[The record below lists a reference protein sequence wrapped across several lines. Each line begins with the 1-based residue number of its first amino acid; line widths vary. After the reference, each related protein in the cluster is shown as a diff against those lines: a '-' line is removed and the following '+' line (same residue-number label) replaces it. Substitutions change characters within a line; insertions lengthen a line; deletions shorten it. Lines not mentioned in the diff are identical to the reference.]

1 MSAADIRSLLSPSAQ
16 AGSSSWSAAPGRTTG
31 IIFGGGLP
39 DPETFPIDELVRAA
53 ETALREDQWALQ
65 YGGVYGYEGLRGLLI
80 EKIQDSDGVPLEL
93 EQIVLTSG
101 SAQALSLACFAFL
114 APRDV
119 VIVEAPTWVTQF
131 AGSLRA
137 IRSYKLIH
145 RYEAHGEDGLLDRS
159 RAPHDHP
166 NATPR
171 ELAERIVE
179 AKCAHPTWGPKKLI
193 AWLRDIDPGV
203 SWPAPR
209 PRAPSWT
216 ARGLC
221 SGAVAAAA
229 PPPGASPSPTPH
241 TPTTCGR
248 STSKAGSAPA
258 TGLDPL
264 TVQDA
269 ASRYLIACQGL
280 ERPTGPETRRALAR
294 AFQERLPQVI
304 RTDNGPP
311 FASVGLGSLSPLS
324 AWWIK
329 LGIVPERIE
338 PGHPEQNGR
347 LERLHRTLKA
357 ETASPPRANRRRQ
370 RRAFDHFR
378 HSYNNERPHEAL
390 GQRPPVRLYTPSF
403 RPYPSRLSSP
413 DYGAEVTVRRVRHNG
428 EIKWKGDRVYVS
440 ASLRGEPIGLV
451 QQDERTWS
459 IQFGP
464 LLIGVLDDHARRI
477 DKTSVH
483 VLPMSPV

>member
-1 MSAADIRSLLSPSAQ
+1 MLPWKETSVESERLRFIERVT
-16 AGSSSWSAAPGRTTG
+16 AGEEPVTELCRQSGISRKTG
-31 IIFGGGLP
+31 
-39 DPETFPIDELVRAA
+39 
-53 ETALREDQWALQ
+53 
-65 YGGVYGYEGLRGLLI
+65 
-80 EKIQDSDGVPLEL
+80 
-93 EQIVLTSG
+93 
-101 SAQALSLACFAFL
+101 
-114 APRDV
+114 
-119 VIVEAPTWVTQF
+119 
-131 AGSLRA
+131 
-137 IRSYKLIH
+137 YKLIH

-193 AWLRDIDPGV
+193 AWLHDMEPDTL
-203 SWPAPR
+203 WPAHSTAGAILD
-209 PRAPSWT
+209 RA
-216 ARGLC
+216 GL
-221 SGAVAAAA
+221 VQRRRRRRR
-229 PPPGASPSPTPH
+229 ASPWNEPFAHAIVPNDVW
-241 TPTTCGR
+241 CIDFKGWFR
-248 STSKAGSAPA
+248 
-258 TGLDPL
+258 TGDGTRVDPL

-269 ASRYLIACQGL
+269 ASRYLIACPGL

-294 AFQERLPQVI
+294 AFQEYGLPQAI

-311 FASVGLGSLSPLS
+311 FAGVGLGSLSASGSSPS
-324 AWWIK
+324 ASSRDT
-329 LGIVPERIE
+329 P
-338 PGHPEQNGR
+338 N
-347 LERLHRTLKA
+347 RTGV
-357 ETASPPRANRRRQ
+357 SPPPHPQGGDGVAAQGQPRQ

-413 DYGAEVTVRRVRHNG
+413 EYGAEVTVRRVRHNG

-477 DKTSVH
+477 DKTPVH